1 MLGCFDKK
9 IRAGFIVIPK
19 CWRAEEWYW
28 TAYQLEGSIVLQCRR
43 PGAEEK
49 SEDGL
54 GESVAV
60 TSAAALRQCGRFL
73 RMPDILLQH
82 MKRTRQD
89 TVTLVGLG
97 DGFEIWTTED
107 YRRIEKKSEK
117 QLCDLL
123 QLLADDK
130 DGISATDDDEST
142 TRVEWQA
149 LREGMEDEQNGRI

>member
-123 QLLADDK
+123 QLLVDDK

>member
-19 CWRAEEWYW
+19 CWRAEKWYW

-54 GESVAV
+54 GETVVV

-107 YRRIEKKSEK
+107 YQRIEKKSEK
-117 QLCDLL
+117 QLCNLL

-130 DGISATDDDEST
+130 DGISATDDDDDDSST
-142 TRVEWQA
+142 
-149 LREGMEDEQNGRI
+149 

>member
-130 DGISATDDDEST
+130 DGIPLLTTTKAQPES
-142 TRVEWQA
+142 
-149 LREGMEDEQNGRI
+149 NGSP

>member
-1 MLGCFDKK
+1 M
-9 IRAGFIVIPK
+9 
-19 CWRAEEWYW
+19 
-28 TAYQLEGSIVLQCRR
+28 LQCRR

-54 GESVAV
+54 GESVTV

-107 YRRIEKKSEK
+107 YQRIEKKSEK

-142 TRVEWQA
+142 TRVEWPA
-149 LREGMEDEQNGRI
+149 LRKGMEDE